1 MKKLI
6 IIAAVAATGLG
17 AALAAEDGQGP
28 ATARNWRLTVGGFGR
43 GGMKA
48 SVPGMGSDRVEAY
61 GADLDVQ
68 YGVWQDERFSLWAGI
83 GGTFCPRQKA
93 SDGFCNARTQA
104 SHDVSAD
111 GSTVIDFD
119 YHESNRGSLDLGYG
133 EFRLLLVPE
142 WKATDALSL
151 GVRLGAALD
160 WLNAKCT
167 GRKDWAWRQRTAI
180 DIPPYVHDVLDEAG
194 TGSDGESASGTKFA
208 AQGIVGVQATYLFT
222 ESLGLYANVDWRLGG
237 KTDFDFGDDACASVD
252 MSGWCWAVGAV
263 VSF

>member
-1 MKKLI
+1 MRKL

-17 AALAAEDGQGP
+17 AALAAEDEQG
-28 ATARNWRLTVGGFGR
+28 TARSWRLTVGGFGR
-43 GGMKA
+43 GDMKA
-48 SVPGMGSDRVEAY
+48 SVLGMGSDRVEAY

-68 YGVWQDERFSLWAGI
+68 YSVWQNDRFSLWAGI

-93 SDGFCNARTQA
+93 SDGFGSTRTQTTR
-104 SHDVSAD
+104 DVSTD

-119 YHESNRGSLDLGYG
+119 YRESSRSSLDLGYG

-142 WKATDALSL
+142 WRATDALSL
-151 GVRLGAALD
+151 GVRLGAAFD
-160 WLNAKCT
+160 WLNAKCA
-167 GRKDWAWRQRTAI
+167 GRQDWAWHQRTTV
-180 DIPPYVHDVLDEAG
+180 DIPPYVHDVTDVADA
-194 TGSDGESASGTKFA
+194 GSDGAAASETKFA

-237 KTDFDFGDDACASVD
+237 KTDFDFGDGARASVD
-252 MSGWCWAVGAV
+252 MSGWYWAVGAV